1 MEWVV
6 AERFKYR
13 WPLLCSIAVRVCLS
27 LAWGPFR
34 SLSSLYAERER
45 PRGVRVDAASWGGT
59 LRRRDPSVP
68 GRLGGSGVHRT
79 FVHYSRDSHYLLGGM
94 DFRRRSGAASY
105 IVVQILLR
113 KYREQSQSLHTIGKL
128 DPSVIVVT
136 IFAGAAVDNAPGLPE
151 NRASEHP
158 QIP

>member
-1 MEWVV
+1 
-6 AERFKYR
+6 
-13 WPLLCSIAVRVCLS
+13 
-27 LAWGPFR
+27 
-34 SLSSLYAERER
+34 
-45 PRGVRVDAASWGGT
+45 
-59 LRRRDPSVP
+59 
-68 GRLGGSGVHRT
+68 
-79 FVHYSRDSHYLLGGM
+79 M